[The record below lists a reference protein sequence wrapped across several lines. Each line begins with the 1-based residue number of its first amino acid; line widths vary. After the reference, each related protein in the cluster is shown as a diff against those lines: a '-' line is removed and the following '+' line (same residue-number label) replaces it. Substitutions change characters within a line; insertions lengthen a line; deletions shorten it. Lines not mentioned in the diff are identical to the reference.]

1 MQVYKAPL
9 RDYRFLIKDFL
20 NLSSADSILKHS
32 DLNTEDLEMILEEA
46 AKLCE
51 NTLLP
56 LNQSGDEEG
65 CTLKDGHVV
74 TPKGFKEA
82 YKSFVENGWQGITV
96 NKKYGGQDLP
106 YFINVFLDEM
116 ISSSNMSFGLYP
128 GLTSNAIEAIEKNAS
143 EEIKNLYLP
152 KLTTGEWSGTMNLTE
167 PHCGTDLGLSKTTAY
182 PQEDGS
188 FNITGTK
195 IFITCGEHDMSDNI
209 IHLVLAK
216 TPNAPEGIKGI
227 SLFIV
232 PKFIPNSDGSIG
244 EKNSLECGS
253 IEKKMGINASP
264 TCVMHYNEAK
274 GWLVGDLHK
283 GMKAMFVMMN
293 GARLMVGVQGL
304 GIAEIAYQSA
314 LYYANERLQGRSL
327 NGSKF
332 PDKPADP
339 IIVHP
344 EIRKNLLKIKSLTE
358 GLRGL
363 MVWTGLQVDKAKLE
377 KDKFKKQKAEDWVAL
392 ITPIL
397 KSFSTD
403 LGLEA
408 ANIAL

>member
-1 MQVYKAPL
+1 M
-9 RDYRFLIKDFL
+9 
-20 NLSSADSILKHS
+20 
-32 DLNTEDLEMILEEA
+32 
-46 AKLCE
+46 
-51 NTLLP
+51 
-56 LNQSGDEEG
+56 
-65 CTLKDGHVV
+65 
-74 TPKGFKEA
+74 
-82 YKSFVENGWQGITV
+82 
-96 NKKYGGQDLP
+96 
-106 YFINVFLDEM
+106 
-116 ISSSNMSFGLYP
+116 SN
-128 GLTSNAIEAIEKNAS
+128 
-143 EEIKNLYLP
+143 
-152 KLTTGEWSGTMNLTE
+152 
-167 PHCGTDLGLSKTTAY
+167 
-182 PQEDGS
+182 
-188 FNITGTK
+188 
-195 IFITCGEHDMSDNI
+195 NI

-327 NGSKF
+327 KGSKF

-344 EIRKNLLKIKSLTE
+344 EIRKNLLKIKTLIE

-363 MVWTGLQVDKAKLE
+363 MVWTGLQVDIAKLE
-377 KDKFKKQKAEDWVAL
+377 EDKFKKQKAEDWVAL
-392 ITPIL
+392 ITL
-397 KSFSTD
+397 F
-403 LGLEA
+403 
-408 ANIAL
+408 